1 MKFKML
7 DIIIELYDVHVVK
20 CSLWFICLNII
31 VWEIS
36 PLLLE
41 MLPFVW
47 VTAGT
52 DGL

>member
-1 MKFKML
+1 ML
-7 DIIIELYDVHVVK
+7 LIILYELLFAIND
-20 CSLWFICLNII
+20 C
-31 VWEIS
+31 EIS

-52 DGL
+52 DD